1 MMMKVPIP
9 TPAILPDDV
18 WQVAIETTERR
29 MMREGSFMVINEEK
43 ILKLK

>member
-18 WQVAIETTERR
+18 WDVAIEMSERR
-29 MMREGSFMVINEEK
+29 VMREESFMAINEETTTK
-43 ILKLK
+43 